1 MANTNYDFKE
11 ERELEYM
18 LAQLDLARY
27 WLKEFE
33 KCTKEE
39 IIKSIKKFIC
49 EISQGA
55 YCNEEE

>member
-1 MANTNYDFKE
+1 MKE

-18 LAQLDLARY
+18 LAQLDLAHY

-33 KCTKEE
+33 NCTKEE

-49 EISQGA
+49 ETSQGA
-55 YCNEEE
+55 YCNEED